1 MGLSA
6 TFDLAGAI
14 LAAIGA
20 DSMGRS
26 LIAQLDGAIEATIGS
41 NQTSSAS
48 NYTKAIR
55 LEINGD
61 VDIVIKGNLHLNVTG
76 DIISETNH
84 RLALTHTADIRR
96 ATAILDVG
104 NSINYRESGTGGIQQ
119 YEGGADVINQTDDSL
134 PSTNP
139 SSPSFLSPTGGN

>member
-1 MGLSA
+1 
-6 TFDLAGAI
+6 
-14 LAAIGA
+14 
-20 DSMGRS
+20 
-26 LIAQLDGAIEATIGS
+26 
-41 NQTSSAS
+41 
-48 NYTKAIR
+48 

-119 YEGGADVINQTDDSL
+119 YEGGAGVINQTDDSL